1 MRRFAALA
9 ILFAASAASANPV
22 AEPSKLPA
30 ERQQKT
36 RAMFETAIEIPTVAG
51 RGQMQKLADYLAAQ
65 LRAGGIAADDIK
77 IMPHEG
83 IPGDQTVS
91 FIARWRA
98 DNPTKKPIIILAHMD
113 VVEAKREDWKQ
124 DPFEFIERDG
134 YFWGRGTSDDKMG
147 VVATTAAL
155 LKLKAAGFKPN
166 RDIILFFTGDEE
178 TQMNGARLG
187 ANQWLKG
194 EGAEFALNADA
205 GGGGYTRDGKP
216 LGFGLQTAEKIFQSY
231 HFAVRNRGG
240 HSSRPRPDNAI
251 YEPAAALKR
260 LEAHRFQPMLNETT
274 RAYFTERAKQEG
286 ASALGNAMRAW
297 LANPNDGAAADAIE
311 ANELETGTTRTRCVA
326 TMLDGGHAEN
336 AHPQLARATVNCR
349 IMPGIDPK
357 TIEAELKSVAG
368 QGVEITPFPDQGRIT
383 PASPLRPDVVQAYT
397 NAVRAIHGPAMPIIP
412 QMSTGATD
420 GSWFRAAGTPVYG
433 VEGAWGISP
442 DDERAHGLD
451 ERLPV
456 RAMYDDVLHWEMML
470 RELAGGR

>member
-1 MRRFAALA
+1 MRRIAALA
-9 ILFAASAASANPV
+9 VLFAASAASANPV
-22 AEPSKLPA
+22 AEPSKLPP
-30 ERQQKT
+30 EWQQKT

-51 RGQMQKLADYLAAQ
+51 RGQMRKLADYLAAQ
-65 LRAGGIAADDIK
+65 LRAGGIPAGDIK

-91 FIARWRA
+91 FIARWRSA
-98 DNPTKKPIIILAHMD
+98 NPTKQPIIILAHMD

-155 LKLKAAGFKPN
+155 LKLKASGFKPN

-187 ANQWLKG
+187 ANEWLKG

-205 GGGGYTRDGKP
+205 GGGAYTSDGKP
-216 LGFGLQTAEKIFQSY
+216 LGFGLQTAEKIYQSY
-231 HFAVRNRGG
+231 HFTVRNRGG
-240 HSSRPRPDNAI
+240 HSSRPRPDNAV
-251 YEPAAALKR
+251 YELATALKK
-260 LEAHRFQPMLNETT
+260 LEAHRFEPMLNETT

-286 ASALGNAMRAW
+286 PSVLGNAIRAW

-326 TMLDGGHAEN
+326 TMLEGGHAEN
-336 AHPQLARATVNCR
+336 ALPQLARATVNCR
-349 IMPGIDPK
+349 IMPGVDPK
-357 TIEAELKSVAG
+357 TIEAELKRVAG
-368 QGVEITPFPDQGRIT
+368 QGVEITPLPDQGRIT

-470 RELAGGR
+470 RELAGGL